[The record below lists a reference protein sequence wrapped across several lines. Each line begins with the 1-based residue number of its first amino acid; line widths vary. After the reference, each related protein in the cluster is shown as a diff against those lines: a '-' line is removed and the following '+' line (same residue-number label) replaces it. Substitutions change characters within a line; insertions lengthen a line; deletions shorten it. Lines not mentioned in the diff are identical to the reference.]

1 MKSIV
6 ISILLGLTSNLD
18 GINANKVS
26 INTFSK
32 SETMAQLLNSAELDL
47 SEYAEPKE
55 DEEESDDEK
64 ERDQSHVEIN
74 TE

>member
-1 MKSIV
+1 MNSIV

-32 SETMAQLLNSAELDL
+32 SETMAKLLSSAELDL

-55 DEEESDDEK
+55 DDEESDDEK